1 MNIRSIGI
9 VTVNFNSFN
18 DTFELIKSIEKIS
31 YKDFSMYIVDNGS
44 KNNEYSKLLDLKKNI
59 HSFNCEVLHSKENLG
74 FAGGY
79 NLGILR
85 ALSDRN
91 DGILIL
97 SNDTTV
103 EINFLTELVKTAN
116 NNNNVGIVGGKIFY
130 FDRPDILWTVG
141 GKVNRWFGSKYFGN
155 NKLDNGQFD
164 NISISHV
171 SGCMALIPR
180 ETLLNIG
187 LFDESYF
194 FRGEEWDLCF
204 RIKKNGLNA
213 FLSKNS
219 KIFHKVSKSVSRYSK
234 FDLYCAYRSKLLF
247 VSKFQPKFIAWLWIK
262 IFKRILIYKYFY
274 FSKSAK
280 SRELDFM
287 TKGEYNELINK
298 VYSDFYSKI
307 PITSNYLKRILS

>member
-103 EINFLTELVKTAN
+103 EIDFLTELVKTAN
-116 NNNNVGIVGGKIFY
+116 NNNNVGIV
-130 FDRPDILWTVG
+130 
-141 GKVNRWFGSKYFGN
+141 
-155 NKLDNGQFD
+155 
-164 NISISHV
+164 
-171 SGCMALIPR
+171 
-180 ETLLNIG
+180 
-187 LFDESYF
+187 
-194 FRGEEWDLCF
+194 
-204 RIKKNGLNA
+204 
-213 FLSKNS
+213 
-219 KIFHKVSKSVSRYSK
+219 
-234 FDLYCAYRSKLLF
+234 
-247 VSKFQPKFIAWLWIK
+247 
-262 IFKRILIYKYFY
+262 
-274 FSKSAK
+274 
-280 SRELDFM
+280 
-287 TKGEYNELINK
+287 
-298 VYSDFYSKI
+298 
-307 PITSNYLKRILS
+307 